1 MFIQQQSYYV
11 ALVGWNLL
19 CRPSW
24 PELSCLLLPLCWHV
38 LKVCTT
44 SQGFSGFIEH
54 FTMYC
59 WFGIF
64 VLRLNSGFCHLIL
77 IPCHGIF

>member
-1 MFIQQQSYYV
+1 MFVLVEILVENTQQKYVYSATKSYYV

-24 PELSCLLLPLCWHV
+24 PELSRLLLPLCWHV

-54 FTMYC
+54 F
-59 WFGIF
+59 F
-64 VLRLNSGFCHLIL
+64 L
-77 IPCHGIF
+77 PCIVGLAFLF